1 MTVVFCTVI
10 GAQQYSEMH
19 GTFSTNS
26 CIAEFADEFV
36 DESVRKSTKSTNS
49 TCASCA
55 WCRLLE
61 LSVTSRLPQTSCFSQ
76 GMGVV
81 SRHQTVPLY
90 PGLCQ
95 LLTAIIADTLKDLLG
110 DTSTSGQSMT
120 PIDLEQVSWKLV
132 PTCCR
137 RI

>member
-55 WCRLLE
+55 WCRLSE

-76 GMGVV
+76 GSECREASDRAPVPRFVPVAYGDHC
-81 SRHQTVPLY
+81 RHIE
-90 PGLCQ
+90 GL
-95 LLTAIIADTLKDLLG
+95 A
-110 DTSTSGQSMT
+110 
-120 PIDLEQVSWKLV
+120 W
-132 PTCCR
+132 
-137 RI
+137 